1 MFTSRIEARM
11 AAHLHGVD
19 AAARQQRGAPA
30 PAEVLPSFEE
40 EGEDEDDTPAW
51 LSSAASALSSS
62 SLLATPRPPGGASS
76 QPPLTPAAEVELLR
90 ASLEDHRAALA
101 KHVELALQLVH
112 ERDFVERRP
121 VPERLLSWQVEADDS
136 WRERV
141 QNERR
146 RATVCA
152 AAAARGQRAR
162 ASRAQLRAVIGAW
175 RLGTL
180 RAVALRARQTAARLN
195 GGGDDGGGGG
205 GSSGGGGGGGGGAA
219 SAEVAALR
227 DALASADEQLAAAR
241 VELRQAHAAAA
252 AGTEQ
257 PRAPSRAA
265 PTPPPAEAAAEVAAA
280 YGIVA
285 EARGDGGGDG
295 DGGGGGGDGGGG
307 GGGAAAA
314 AEQQHAMAVQ
324 LRHLAIENE
333 YLRTRTQHLEASM
346 APLVE
351 ELATK
356 RELLHHLYRTSH
368 QARRAAAASTNPFDD
383 PPPAADDS
391 GWARVAEWASLG
403 LAKFRALDGGTRERE
418 VSDAMESVLEETL
431 ARNIELQ
438 RELSRTSSA
447 RTSA

>member
-1 MFTSRIEARM
+1 M
-11 AAHLHGVD
+11 AVFGMD
-19 AAARQQRGAPA
+19 KN
-30 PAEVLPSFEE
+30 
-40 EGEDEDDTPAW
+40 
-51 LSSAASALSSS
+51 
-62 SLLATPRPPGGASS
+62 LAFFG
-76 QPPLTPAAEVELLR
+76 
-90 ASLEDHRAALA
+90 
-101 KHVELALQLVH
+101 
-112 ERDFVERRP
+112 
-121 VPERLLSWQVEADDS
+121 
-136 WRERV
+136 
-141 QNERR
+141 
-146 RATVCA
+146 
-152 AAAARGQRAR
+152 
-162 ASRAQLRAVIGAW
+162 
-175 RLGTL
+175 
-180 RAVALRARQTAARLN
+180 
-195 GGGDDGGGGG
+195 GGGDDG
-205 GSSGGGGGGGGGAA
+205 
-219 SAEVAALR
+219 
-227 DALASADEQLAAAR
+227 
-241 VELRQAHAAAA
+241 
-252 AGTEQ
+252 
-257 PRAPSRAA
+257 
-265 PTPPPAEAAAEVAAA
+265 
-280 YGIVA
+280 
-285 EARGDGGGDG
+285 
-295 DGGGGGGDGGGG
+295 GGGG

-438 RELSRTSSA
+438 RELSRTSGA